1 MKLFEKIQRFVQKTP
16 KVEHEI
22 FLSLILDES
31 YIQAG
36 AWELDETKKAHM
48 LASTSER
55 AAAPT
60 WEDRIKMADHAIGKL
75 EEETG
80 STKLSKVVLGLG
92 ERFLTG
98 EGDIEKS
105 VRPYLKL
112 LTKSLALSPLGFVP
126 LSTSIAHFLRRREGI
141 PTSVILIGATERS
154 FEMSIYRV
162 GRLSYSASVKR
173 TESEGEDIENG
184 LKGCADADVL
194 PSRILLYGADDVR
207 IQETKSLLLRH
218 QWTARANFL
227 HYPKIEIFPFE
238 EMIRAVVEAG
248 ASEITHTVG
257 EESDEE
263 QVLPEE
269 KQETIHEEREK
280 EKKEE
285 NLPLKEE
292 PEILK
297 EEDKGISHMV
307 VVQPET
313 LGFHEEG
320 DIRDNTPPHVTEES
334 IREQENR
341 IENPLEFDEKTA
353 ESEVHIDRDSQ
364 IASSSGFASFVSTCK
379 KFIRAF
385 LWGVRRA
392 PIKIIG
398 IVVLIILCLGGSFW
412 WVTYYLPQ
420 AKVTIS
426 VLPEKISRDDT
437 VIIDPQATVIDTQKK
452 IIPGKKLEKV
462 VSGEKT
468 IATTGKKKIGDPAKG
483 TVVIFNKSEG
493 TAYTLKKGTVVTT
506 GTMQFTLDT
515 EVSIAS
521 ASTNLSQGQTV
532 FGKGVAAVTAV
543 NVGTEGNIAAN
554 KEFTVKE
561 YGSSVLVAR
570 NEQPFAGGTSKE
582 VTVVSR
588 TDYDTLLKTLT
599 TDLIE
604 KAKTELTS
612 SVTGKERMIDQT
624 VKTTV
629 KEKQFTQEIDQEAK
643 ELHGSLSLSVSA
655 YTYNEDDVK
664 SLLSGVAQTDV
675 PLGYAIHEGRT
686 TATIGTVTIAKD
698 GKMTTKASLMSD
710 ALPVI
715 DDPSVKKK
723 IAGKN
728 LIDVE
733 KELRSIPGVASAEF
747 IFQSAW
753 NKDRLPTNPD
763 HISIVVSIVE

>member
-92 ERFLTG
+92 EQFLTG

-105 VRPYLKL
+105 IRPYLKL

-126 LSTSIAHFLRRREGI
+126 LSTSIAHFLRKSEGI
-141 PTSVILIGATERS
+141 PTSVILVGITEKS

-162 GRLSYSASVKR
+162 GRLSYSASIKR

-218 QWTARANFL
+218 QWTSRANFL

-238 EMIRAVVEAG
+238 EMIHAVIEAG

-263 QVLPEE
+263 PTRSEDIEEVIHE
-269 KQETIHEEREK
+269 KQ
-280 EKKEE
+280 KKEE
-285 NLPLKEE
+285 ESLPLKEE

-297 EEDKGISHMV
+297 EEEKGISHMV

-313 LGFHEEG
+313 LGFHEER
-320 DIRDNTPPHVTEES
+320 DIRDDTLPHMTEES
-334 IREQENR
+334 IKKQEN
-341 IENPLEFDEKTA
+341 IVENPLEFDEKTV
-353 ESEVHIDRDSQ
+353 ESEMRLDKDDR
-364 IASSSGFASFVSTCK
+364 IVSSSVFTSFLSTCK
-379 KFIRAF
+379 KFIHIF

-392 PIKIIG
+392 PMKIIG
-398 IVVLIILCLGGSFW
+398 VIALIILCLGGGFW
-412 WVTYYLPQ
+412 WMTYYLP
-420 AKVTIS
+420 KVKITIS
-426 VLPEKISRDDT
+426 VLPEKISYDDI
-437 VIIDPQATVIDTQKK
+437 VIIDPQATVIDTQQK

-493 TAYTLKKGTVVTT
+493 AAYTLKKGTVITT
-506 GTMQFTLDT
+506 GTIQFTLDT

-521 ASTNLSQGQTV
+521 ASTSLSGDQLT
-532 FGKGVAAVTAV
+532 FGKASTAVTAV
-543 NVGTEGNIAAN
+543 AVGTEGNIAAN
-554 KEFTVKE
+554 KEFTIKE
-561 YGSSVLVAR
+561 YGSNILVAR
-570 NEQPFAGGTSKE
+570 NEQPFTGGTSKE

-599 TDLIE
+599 ADLIE

-612 SVTGKERMIDQT
+612 SVTGKEQMIDQT

-629 KEKQFTQEIDQEAK
+629 KEKKFTQEIDQEAK

-655 YTYNEDDVK
+655 FTYNEDDVK
-664 SLLSGVAQTDV
+664 SLLSGVAQTDI
-675 PLGYAIHEGRT
+675 PAGYAINEGRT
-686 TATIGTVTIAKD
+686 TATIGTVTVAKD
-698 GKMTTKASLMSD
+698 GKMTTKASFVSD
-710 ALPVI
+710 ALPII
-715 DDPSVKKK
+715 DDLSLKKN

-728 LIDVE
+728 LVDVE
-733 KELRSIPGVASAEF
+733 GDLRSISGVASAEF
-747 IFQSAW
+747 VFQSAW
-753 NKDRLPTNPD
+753 NKNRLPTNPD